1 MTIMDAPIFYDASG
15 RRRRWSMRGVSGLL
29 LLAVGAALSGLW
41 VGWGKLERSG
51 SVGTAAIG
59 NGRLEY
65 AG

>member
-29 LLAVGAALSGLW
+29 LLAVGAALSGLR

-51 SVGTAAIG
+51 RVESRVDGAS
-59 NGRLEY
+59 
-65 AG
+65 